1 MRRADISP
9 EESIDCVCVCVCV
22 ANRCDREAPVKGGH
36 VPESGRS
43 ATDKNTKMFVVERRL
58 VWMVRTGLLG

>member
-9 EESIDCVCVCVCV
+9 EESIDCVCV

-43 ATDKNTKMFVVERRL
+43 ATDKYTKMFVVERRL